1 MKRIGMTKD
10 QMRQKLEDFH
20 INRLSRIG
28 NLDKFQMFVES
39 YKTMSLKKI
48 EKEYNETFFEEP
60 LTNSERM
67 EMRNT
72 FEKMGVL

>member
-20 INRLSRIG
+20 LNRLSRIN

-48 EKEYNETFFEEP
+48 EKEYIETFFDKP
-60 LTNSERM
+60 LTNSEKT

-72 FEKMGVL
+72 FEKMEK